1 MCSRTSH
8 AAYGDKVGSLGNA
21 QHCPLP
27 PCAACAVG
35 APGARACAMMAMSA
49 ACRMKQL
56 LPPMFG
62 PVTTSARGPPSG
74 RPPPSPWPA
83 SPALLVAP
91 LASGASGQRPPPPA
105 PSSAPGGRAPGCCAG
120 SAPPRRQQ
128 SLGTMGASVASAS
141 STGCRPAA
149 ITSCCGSC
157 SSTNSGRTYLRRGR
171 QAARHWQGAQVP
183 SRGPRLPSQVV
194 RDPAPQQH
202 PQQHHP
208 RLVQPPLAQSAAL
221 HVPQQQHPA
230 AATASRVAPCAV
242 GGCAICGCCCYGCCC
257 SCCAC
262 SDCCCGF
269 CPSLAARQQRR
280 RHRTSPPSR
289 APRAPPPPSCRTRP
303 AAPVWHAV
311 TQADAAPANF
321 YFFSRTA
328 PAWKALIQDLG
339 LSATTPG
346 WQQSWQQQCSGRHG
360 TGAWHP
366 GVQQN
371 LGSACARARTSRRSL
386 YWLSGVAIS
395 SSLGAAN
402 ISRPSSSERIRPSL
416 PRSAR
421 AGVARG
427 HAPKTERCGSE
438 RLTAWGLVGQ
448 APQ

>member
-1 MCSRTSH
+1 VAVCSSH
-8 AAYGDKVGSLGNA
+8 QARRQAER
-21 QHCPLP
+21 Q
-27 PCAACAVG
+27 
-35 APGARACAMMAMSA
+35 PGRRARAQQQARNGLNPSACLLANARSA
-49 ACRMKQL
+49 AH
-56 LPPMFG
+56 
-62 PVTTSARGPPSG
+62 
-74 RPPPSPWPA
+74 
-83 SPALLVAP
+83 
-91 LASGASGQRPPPPA
+91 
-105 PSSAPGGRAPGCCAG
+105 
-120 SAPPRRQQ
+120 
-128 SLGTMGASVASAS
+128 
-141 STGCRPAA
+141 
-149 ITSCCGSC
+149 
-157 SSTNSGRTYLRRGR
+157 
-171 QAARHWQGAQVP
+171 RHWCNRSP
-183 SRGPRLPSQVV
+183 
-194 RDPAPQQH
+194 
-202 PQQHHP
+202 
-208 RLVQPPLAQSAAL
+208 
-221 HVPQQQHPA
+221 
-230 AATASRVAPCAV
+230 
-242 GGCAICGCCCYGCCC
+242 
-257 SCCAC
+257 
-262 SDCCCGF
+262 
-269 CPSLAARQQRR
+269 ARQQRR

>member
-1 MCSRTSH
+1 
-8 AAYGDKVGSLGNA
+8 
-21 QHCPLP
+21 
-27 PCAACAVG
+27 
-35 APGARACAMMAMSA
+35 MMAMSA

-62 PVTTSARGPPSG
+62 PVTTSARGPPTG

-91 LASGASGQRPPPPA
+91 LASGASGQRPPPA
-105 PSSAPGGRAPGCCAG
+105 PLSSAPGGRDPGCRAG

-230 AATASRVAPCAV
+230 AATASRVAPRAA
-242 GGCAICGCCCYGCCC
+242 GSCAICGCCCYGRCC

-269 CPSLAARQQRR
+269 CPSLAGAIKVCAFGLQACAVGALPTGSHGRQRAQAASCGNHAR
-280 RHRTSPPSR
+280 SR
-289 APRAPPPPSCRTRP
+289 AGSADARALSNPVHLFPCAPERSVLRPASATGGGGAAGAAGARARRWRPRRPGCAGSPARRARPRPRAS
-303 AAPVWHAV
+303 
-311 TQADAAPANF
+311 
-321 YFFSRTA
+321 
-328 PAWKALIQDLG
+328 
-339 LSATTPG
+339 
-346 WQQSWQQQCSGRHG
+346 
-360 TGAWHP
+360 
-366 GVQQN
+366 
-371 LGSACARARTSRRSL
+371 ARTSRRPRP
-386 YWLSGVAIS
+386 GS
-395 SSLGAAN
+395 SARRRRPPAPAARWPAPTR
-402 ISRPSSSERIRPSL
+402 SRPP
-416 PRSAR
+416 
-421 AGVARG
+421 
-427 HAPKTERCGSE
+427 
-438 RLTAWGLVGQ
+438 
-448 APQ
+448 